1 MKRPRT
7 VTVMMSNELL
17 TLGRACGALRR
28 RNLPIRGFAVD
39 SHGPPGVWRLSCEI
53 DADDATLESLLLQ
66 IQNVVGVRKA
76 TASPLSSPPDPSQDV
91 VVGAQHAAPLH
102 SSSSSGANMSSSVRV
117 YYEADTE
124 RARLRDRVFTIIG
137 YGSQGHAHAQ
147 NLRDSGA
154 RVIVGLRPG
163 GASWKQA
170 VADGL
175 EVRPVAE
182 AAKAGDVIMMLVP
195 DQEQRAVYET
205 AVAPALGSGKTLM
218 FAHGFN
224 IHFGEIVPPAGVDV
238 SMIAP
243 KSPGHLV
250 RSEYQAGR
258 GVPGLVAIHQDA
270 SGKALQNALA
280 YATGIG
286 CSRAGVIATTFAEE
300 TETDLFGEQA
310 VLCGGVT
317 ALIQAG
323 FETLTE
329 AGYSPEMAYFEC
341 LHELK
346 LIVDLIYRG
355 GLGFMRHSISNTAEY
370 GDLTRGDR
378 VISPAVREEMRKLL
392 ADIRNGVFAKEWIA
406 ECRAGA
412 PRFNEL
418 RRAAQNSQIEQVG
431 AKLRAM
437 MPWTEEGKRASA
449 KPKATRQPEAESARA

>member
-1 MKRPRT
+1 MSDARA
-7 VTVMMSNELL
+7 VTVLMTSDLL
-17 TLGRACGALRR
+17 TLSRACAVLRR
-28 RNLPIRGFAVD
+28 RNTPIRGLSVD
-39 SHGPPGVWRLSCEI
+39 SNGPPGVWRLSCEI
-53 DADDATLESLLLQ
+53 DVDDATAVNLALL

-76 TASPLSSPPDPSQDV
+76 TITSIP
-91 VVGAQHAAPLH
+91 
-102 SSSSSGANMSSSVRV
+102 SSGVHMSSSVRV
-117 YYEADTE
+117 YYEADTD
-124 RARLRDRVFTIIG
+124 RARLRDRVFAIIG

-163 GASWKQA
+163 GASWKRA
-170 VADGL
+170 AADGL
-175 EVRPVAE
+175 EVQPVAE
-182 AAKAGDVIMMLVP
+182 AAQAGDVIMMLVP

-205 AVAPALGSGKTLM
+205 AVAPALGPGKTLM

-224 IHFGEIVPPAGVDV
+224 IHFGEIVPPPGVDV

-243 KSPGHLV
+243 KSPGGLV
-250 RSEYQAGR
+250 RSEYQGGR
-258 GVPGLVAIHQDA
+258 GVPALVAIHQDA
-270 SGKALQNALA
+270 SGNALANALA

-286 CSRAGVIATTFAEE
+286 CSRAGVLATTFAEE

-310 VLCGGVT
+310 VLCGGAT

-370 GDLTRGDR
+370 GDLTRGSR
-378 VISPAVREEMRKLL
+378 VISPAVREEMRRLL
-392 ADIRNGVFAKEWIA
+392 ADIRSGAFAKEWIA

-412 PRFNEL
+412 PRFEEL
-418 RRAAQNSQIEQVG
+418 RRAAKDHPIEQVG

-437 MPWTEEGKRASA
+437 MPWTVEGARASGLGTRERQ
-449 KPKATRQPEAESARA
+449 KPSESRTPSPEPLRA

>member
-1 MKRPRT
+1 MKRPRQ
-7 VTVMMSNELL
+7 VTVLMTSDLL
-17 TLGRACGALRR
+17 TLGRASGALRR
-28 RNLPIRGFAVD
+28 RNLPIRGFTVE
-39 SHGPPGVWRLSCEI
+39 SNGPPGIWRLSCEI
-53 DADDATLESLLLQ
+53 DADDATVESLLLQ
-66 IQNVVGVRKA
+66 IQNVVGVREA
-76 TASPLSSPPDPSQDV
+76 TSHDV
-91 VVGAQHAAPLH
+91 RAQHAAPLH
-102 SSSSSGANMSSSVRV
+102 QSSPSGDPMASAVRV

-147 NLRDSGA
+147 NLRESGA
-154 RVIVGLRPG
+154 KVIVGLRPG

-170 VADGL
+170 TADGL
-175 EVRPVAE
+175 DVRPVAE

-205 AVAPALGSGKTLM
+205 AVAPALAPGKTLM

-238 SMIAP
+238 SLIAP

-270 SGKALQNALA
+270 SGNALQNALA

-370 GDLTRGDR
+370 GDLTRGGR

-392 ADIRNGVFAKEWIA
+392 ADIRSGAFAKEWIA
-406 ECRAGA
+406 ESRAGA
-412 PRFNEL
+412 PRFAEL
-418 RRAAQNSQIEQVG
+418 RRAAQNSQIEEVG

-437 MPWTEEGKRASA
+437 MPWTVEGARGSGLGPREPRVIPEPRAPS
-449 KPKATRQPEAESARA
+449 PEPQRA

>member
-1 MKRPRT
+1 
-7 VTVMMSNELL
+7 
-17 TLGRACGALRR
+17 
-28 RNLPIRGFAVD
+28 
-39 SHGPPGVWRLSCEI
+39 
-53 DADDATLESLLLQ
+53 
-66 IQNVVGVRKA
+66 
-76 TASPLSSPPDPSQDV
+76 
-91 VVGAQHAAPLH
+91 
-102 SSSSSGANMSSSVRV
+102 MSSSVRV
-117 YYEADTE
+117 YYDADAD
-124 RARLRDRVFTIIG
+124 RARLRDRVFAIIG

-163 GASWKQA
+163 GESWA
-170 VADGL
+170 RAAADGL
-175 EVRPVAE
+175 EVRSVAD
-182 AAKAGDVIMMLVP
+182 AARAGDVIMMLVP
-195 DQEQRAVYET
+195 DQEQRAVYESV
-205 AVAPALGSGKTLM
+205 VAPALGPGKTLM

-224 IHFGEIVPPAGVDV
+224 IHFGEIVPPAAVDV

-258 GVPGLVAIHQDA
+258 GVPALVAVHQDA
-270 SGKALQNALA
+270 SGSALPNALA
-280 YATGIG
+280 YAAGIG
-286 CSRAGVIATTFAEE
+286 CARAGVIGTSFAEE

-317 ALIQAG
+317 ALVQAG

-329 AGYSPEMAYFEC
+329 AGYAPEMAYFEC

-378 VISPAVREEMRKLL
+378 VISPAVRAEMRRLL
-392 ADIRNGVFAKEWIA
+392 ADIRSGAFAREWIA

-412 PRFNEL
+412 PRFAEL
-418 RRAAQNSQIEQVG
+418 RRAAQQHPIEKVG
-431 AKLRAM
+431 AELRAM
-437 MPWTEEGKRASA
+437 MPWTEEGKARRAKA
-449 KPKATRQPEAESARA
+449 KPAREPETERARA

>member
-1 MKRPRT
+1 MMSARS
-7 VTVMMSNELL
+7 VTVLMSSELL
-17 TLGRACGALRR
+17 TLARACGVLRR
-28 RNLPIRGFAVD
+28 QNLPIRGLSVD
-39 SHGPPGVWRLSCEI
+39 SNGPPGVWRMSCEI
-53 DADDATLESLLLQ
+53 DADDATAENLVLL
-66 IQNVVGVRKA
+66 IENVIGVRKA
-76 TASPLSSPPDPSQDV
+76 AITSVP
-91 VVGAQHAAPLH
+91 VGAQHAAPLH
-102 SSSSSGANMSSSVRV
+102 PSSFSGGTMASAVRV
-117 YYEADTE
+117 YYEADTD
-124 RARLRDRVFTIIG
+124 RARLRDRVYSVIG

-154 RVIVGLRPG
+154 RVIVGLRPN

-175 EVRPVAE
+175 EVRPVAD
-182 AAKAGDVIMMLVP
+182 AARAGDVIMMLVP

-205 AVAPALGSGKTLM
+205 AVAPALGAGKTLM

-224 IHFGEIVPPAGVDV
+224 IHFGEIVPPPAVDV

-258 GVPGLVAIHQDA
+258 GVPGLVAVHQDA
-270 SGKALQNALA
+270 SGKALPNALA

-286 CSRAGVIATTFAEE
+286 CSRAGVIGTTFAEE

-329 AGYSPEMAYFEC
+329 AGYAPEMAYFEC

-355 GLGFMRHSISNTAEY
+355 GLGFMRDSISNTAEY
-370 GDLTRGDR
+370 GDLTRGER
-378 VISPAVREEMRKLL
+378 VISPAVREEMKRLL
-392 ADIRNGVFAKEWIA
+392 ADIRNGAFAKEWIA
-406 ECRAGA
+406 EARAGS

-418 RRAAQNSQIEQVG
+418 RRAAQQHPIEQVG
-431 AKLRAM
+431 ARLRAM
-437 MPWTEEGKRASA
+437 MPWTEEGKRAKA
-449 KPKATRQPEAESARA
+449 KGAPASKQSEREPARA